1 MEFVQLLLLT
11 AIVAASLVGYARGF
25 RRVYV
30 LHEGKVE
37 VNRFTLLDAVLAGF
51 LVLMLVIICFGAIG
65 SKRSIDPRNVDTVR
79 LIYAVVSQWGIIIGT
94 LLILFQ
100 VRGMAPTSLFG
111 FDKIRVRKVVWT
123 AICFLLIALPLVFAT
138 NVAISHLL
146 RIDPQQDSQEIVQIF
161 EGTTNPMNKLPI
173 VLLAVIVAPL
183 AEEFV
188 FRGFLYGVLKRYFG
202 SISSMLF
209 TGILFALMH
218 FHLPSLLPLFVLAC
232 ALTLAYELSGS
243 LLVPMAMHALFN
255 SLTLVMVS
263 LAGQ

>member
-1 MEFVQLLLLT
+1 MEFVQLLLMT
-11 AIVAASLVGYARGF
+11 AVVAGSLVGYAQGF

-37 VNRFTLLDAVLAGF
+37 VNQFTVLDALLASL
-51 LVLMLVIICFGAIG
+51 LVLMLIIVCFGAMS
-65 SKRSIDPRNVDTVR
+65 SKRAIDPHNVDTVR
-79 LIYAVVSQWGIIIGT
+79 LIYAVVSQWGVIIGT
-94 LLILFQ
+94 LLILFH
-100 VRGMAPTSLFG
+100 VRGIAPAHLFG
-111 FDKIRVRKVVWT
+111 LDRIRVRKVVWT
-123 AICFLLIALPLVFAT
+123 GICFLLIALPLVFAT
-138 NVAISHLL
+138 NILISRWL
-146 RIDPQQDSQEIVQIF
+146 RVDPQQDSQEIVQIF
-161 EGTTNPMNKLPI
+161 EGTTNPMKKLPI

-263 LAGQ
+263 FTAQ